1 MNTLYAVVAHHSREK
16 QALELCCALGA
27 ELFMDGGNGGALANH
42 RRAIQWAAK
51 QRERVVILEDDAQPV
66 IGFKF
71 KVDEWLECYPHNLIS
86 FYLGTGRPPQFQPL
100 INESIS
106 LADISGSSVIY
117 LPQLLHGV
125 CYSIPQSW
133 ITHIAA
139 QLPERGVAA
148 DYAIGDAWRR
158 VTGGVGVVYPI
169 RSLVDHEDGQ
179 SVERHPDGQ
188 PRTERRKAWRLDN

>member
-1 MNTLYAVVAHHSREK
+1 MTIYAVVAHHSREK

-27 ELFMDGGNGGALANH
+27 ELFMDGVNGGALANH

-51 QRERVVILEDDAQPV
+51 RRERVVILEDDAIPV
-66 IGFKF
+66 TEFERKAE
-71 KVDEWLECYPHNLIS
+71 KWLEQYPHNLIS

-117 LPQLLHGV
+117 LPQLVHGV

-133 ITHIAA
+133 TDQVAA
-139 QLPERGVAA
+139 LIPERGVAA

-158 VTGGVGVVYPI
+158 VTGGRGVVYPI
-169 RSLVDHEDGQ
+169 KSLVDHEDGV